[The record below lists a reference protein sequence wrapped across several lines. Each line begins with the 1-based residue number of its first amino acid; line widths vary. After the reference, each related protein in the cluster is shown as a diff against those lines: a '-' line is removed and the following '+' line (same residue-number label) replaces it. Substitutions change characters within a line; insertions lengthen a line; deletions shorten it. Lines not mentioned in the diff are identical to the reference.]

1 MTNLTMSITATHTL
15 ANDNATDVVGSLI
28 PIGAVSRATGIN
40 ASTLRIWE
48 QRYGMPKPD
57 RTIGG
62 ARRYAPT
69 EVKRLKLI
77 KALVDI
83 GHKPGNLLSFSL
95 DELAEHLNFFN
106 PDTLHRQSA
115 TPQLRIL
122 TVGDSLGLKV
132 LLQDGPLSGFEII
145 QHVNNPLE
153 IDHWLGKF
161 DILLF
166 NFSALQSDQSQQII
180 HWAKG
185 LNTVGTMVLHT
196 YSNSSSIQALEAAGI
211 PCVKSPA
218 KPAEIRQV
226 LDLFI
231 HKAQSAKN
239 VPRRA
244 EKKFSPEELETLST
258 LSYSLYC
265 ECPRH
270 LAGLLMSLNGFVSYS
285 EQCLDASPKDT
296 IVHQILRNL
305 AADSTALIE
314 SGLELVLRAEE
325 IELPGMGTKNK

>member
-1 MTNLTMSITATHTL
+1 MSIIAINSLTKDSTS
-15 ANDNATDVVGSLI
+15 DGVGSLI

-48 QRYGMPKPD
+48 QRYGMPKPH

-83 GHKPGNLLSFSL
+83 GHKPSNLSAFSIV
-95 DELAEHLNFFN
+95 ELAEHLNFLS
-106 PDTLHRQSA
+106 PEIVPKPA
-115 TPQLRIL
+115 TVTQLRIL
-122 TVGDSLGLKV
+122 TVGDSVGLKV

-166 NFSALQSDQSQQII
+166 NSSALQLDQSQQII

-185 LNTVGTMVLHT
+185 LNTLGTMVLYT

-211 PCVKSPA
+211 SCVKSPA

-231 HKAQSAKN
+231 HKAQSTKN
-239 VPRRA
+239 TLRRT

-296 IVHQILRNL
+296 IVHQFLRNM
-305 AADSTALIE
+305 AADAIASIE
-314 SGLELVLRAEE
+314 SGLELILRAEG
-325 IELPGMGTKNK
+325 IELPGKGTDNK

>member
-1 MTNLTMSITATHTL
+1 MVTTATHTL
-15 ANDNATDVVGSLI
+15 IKDNAKDGVGSLI

-48 QRYGMPKPD
+48 QRYGMPKPH

-83 GHKPGNLLSFSL
+83 GHKPSNLSSFSI
-95 DELAEHLNFFN
+95 DELTEHLNFLS
-106 PDTLHRQSA
+106 PEILPRPTS
-115 TPQLRIL
+115 TTQLRIL
-122 TVGDSLGLKV
+122 TVGDSVGLKV

-145 QHVNNPLE
+145 HHVNDPLE

-166 NFSALQSDQSQQII
+166 NFSALQSDHSQQII

-185 LNTVGTMVLHT
+185 LNTVGTMVLYT
-196 YSNSSSIQALEAAGI
+196 YSNSSSIQALEAADI

-226 LDLFI
+226 LDLFT

-239 VPRRA
+239 TPRRT

-258 LSYSLYC
+258 LSYTLYC

-296 IVHQILRNL
+296 IVHQFLRNM
-305 AADSTALIE
+305 AADAIASIE

-325 IELPGMGTKNK
+325 IELPGMGTENK

>member
-1 MTNLTMSITATHTL
+1 MSITATYTL
-15 ANDNATDVVGSLI
+15 SKDNATYVVDSLI

-62 ARRYAPT
+62 ARRYTPT
-69 EVKRLKLI
+69 ELKRLKLI

-83 GHKPGNLLSFSL
+83 GHKPGNLSSFSL

-106 PDTLHRQSA
+106 SDTLHRQSA